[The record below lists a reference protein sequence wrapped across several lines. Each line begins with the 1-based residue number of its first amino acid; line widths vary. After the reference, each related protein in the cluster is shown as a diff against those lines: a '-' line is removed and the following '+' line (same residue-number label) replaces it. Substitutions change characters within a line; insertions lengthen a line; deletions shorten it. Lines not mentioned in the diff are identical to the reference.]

1 MSEKRKKP
9 GVAFWTT
16 VPLVAVLVYVGSIG
30 PATWIETRIEDRFS
44 REEDWEDWAEDSHS
58 ILENAYRPVIW
69 TAHRCPEFLQN
80 SLRWYLSIGLPAG
93 EEASFDE
100 ESIFRGTVL

>member
-1 MSEKRKKP
+1 M
-9 GVAFWTT
+9 
-16 VPLVAVLVYVGSIG
+16 PLVAVLTSGALGQRRGLKHELKTGFRETKIG
-30 PATWIETRIEDRFS
+30 KIGQKIRTPS
-44 REEDWEDWAEDSHS
+44 
-58 ILENAYRPVIW
+58 LKMLYRPVLSHPCV
-69 TAHRCPEFLQN
+69 TESQT